1 MKYRKI
7 LLYLCLALFI
17 LLCLACKNESQEETV
32 HSRCALSKHSK
43 TAMEAEKPVMRVVLD
58 DKAIAAFTK
67 QKVIAAYCVTMGA
80 S

>member
-7 LLYLCLALFI
+7 LLYLCLVLFI

-32 HSRCALSKHSK
+32 HSCCALSKHSK